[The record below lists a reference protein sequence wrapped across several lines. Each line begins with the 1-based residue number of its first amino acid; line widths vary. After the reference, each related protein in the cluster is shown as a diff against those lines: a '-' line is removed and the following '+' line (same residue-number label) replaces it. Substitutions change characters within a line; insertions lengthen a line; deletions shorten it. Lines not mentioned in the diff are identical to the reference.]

1 MPYNIEIY
9 QSMSQ
14 EGILKYPPSLLLP
27 LESPE
32 ICLHDRSIPI
42 EILTTKQHFT
52 LIFSY

>member
-1 MPYNIEIY
+1 
-9 QSMSQ
+9 MSQ
-14 EGILKYPPSLLLP
+14 EGILKYLPPVLLP

-42 EILTTKQHFT
+42 EILTKEHFI